1 MRWWL
6 KRRQETRCAWYYK
19 IPVRNSKTA
28 DNHTKLHTVLCSWNL
43 LIIISS
49 QNITLCALLSNSCCF
64 IPYNFTLIYTL
75 FRSLLFCKM
84 IVLNLRDVSFQHALA
99 QWRCLLANLI
109 LGSSHCHCCLWVG
122 GRAATMRRQIT
133 TSHASPNSSP
143 CSWQLLI
150 SLSPKWIWT
159 SFKYK
164 HFQEWL
170 TTASSILS
178 DKHQTPKTSDEP
190 HRCEPKFYDQNEN
203 SVSIKHW
210 GINCD
215 YIIAH
220 AKWRRLGK
228 CFPQGKYTLLPNTF
242 IRILHIP
249 LILQFIYCWWKR
261 TSSLTWCG
269 K

>member
-1 MRWWL
+1 M
-6 KRRQETRCAWYYK
+6 
-19 IPVRNSKTA
+19 RNSKTA
-28 DNHTKLHTVLCSWNL
+28 DNHTKLHTALHSWNL

-49 QNITLCALLSNSCCF
+49 QNITLCASLSNSCCF

-84 IVLNLRDVSFQHALA
+84 IVLNLRDVSFQHALT

-122 GRAATMRRQIT
+122 GRAATMRWQIT

-170 TTASSILS
+170 TTASSILF
-178 DKHQTPKTSDEP
+178 DKQQTPETSGKL
-190 HRCEPKFYDQNEN
+190 HHCEPEFYDQNEKY
-203 SVSIKHW
+203 VSIKHW
-210 GINCD
+210 GINWWLHNCTCKVKK
-215 YIIAH
+215 
-220 AKWRRLGK
+220 AKKMFTKGTVHTSPK
-228 CFPQGKYTLLPNTF
+228 
-242 IRILHIP
+242 HIH
-249 LILQFIYCWWKR
+249 
-261 TSSLTWCG
+261 
-269 K
+269 